1 MKTKMAIF
9 LLALLF
15 SLNTKSFA
23 DPDPNFYIF
32 LCFGQSNMES
42 GTRLEAIDR
51 TPVDKRFQVLA
62 DFDNANRGWK
72 KGTWYNADP
81 PIVARGSGFNL
92 VDYFGRTMVANLP
105 EKYRV
110 GIVKCSVSGTKIE
123 LWDKDA
129 WKTYLDNLPASDSW
143 KITAAAIYQPSPYQ
157 FLVDQA
163 KIAQKDGVIRG
174 ILIHQ
179 GESNFE
185 DPNWPNKVKKIYND
199 LMKDLN
205 LKPENVTLLAG
216 EVVNADHQGQKAA
229 FNEIAKKL
237 PQTLPNSYIISSAG
251 LPCNIDNLHF
261 NAAGFREFGRR
272 YAEKM
277 LSVMGYKCTEPKEP
291 YVKPES
297 SPTTTPSVNN
307 PNPVA
312 TPPST
317 APANVR

>member
-1 MKTKMAIF
+1 MKTKLAIF
-9 LLALLF
+9 LFAVILSSDTKVLA
-15 SLNTKSFA
+15 
-23 DPDPNFYIF
+23 DQDPNFYIF

-42 GTRLEAIDR
+42 GTRLEAIDQ

-62 DFDNANRGWK
+62 DFDNASRGWK
-72 KGTWYNADP
+72 KGTWYKADP
-81 PIVARGSGFNL
+81 PITARGRGFNL

-105 EKYRV
+105 EKYRI

-129 WKTYLDNLPASDSW
+129 WKTYLDNLPSGDAW

-185 DPNWPNKVKKIYND
+185 DPNWPLKVKKIYGD
-199 LMKDLN
+199 LMKDLD

-229 FNEIAKKL
+229 FNEILKKL
-237 PQTLPNSYIISSAG
+237 PETLPNSYAISSAG
-251 LPCNIDNLHF
+251 LPCNNDHLHF

-277 LSVMGYKCTEPKEP
+277 LSVMGYKATEPKEP
-291 YVKPES
+291 YVQPETS
-297 SPTTTPSVNN
+297 SVT
-307 PNPVA
+307 A
-312 TPPST
+312 PST
-317 APANVR
+317 NNAEQPLRPMRR